1 MEDRKSLSNSLFNF
15 CKEIRIQVYLSKKKS
30 ECTDVE
36 FRKVKPVD
44 YKLFQVA
51 DLVCTMEL
59 LSEKSENRSFS
70 NSETESFCSIRIF
83 KKNNLK
89 PIQKRSCSTIFFD
102 LWHIYLVA
110 YISIKYF
117 ILLRIP
123 EQIFR

>member
-89 PIQKRSCSTIFFD
+89 PIQKRSCSTIFLIYGTYI
-102 LWHIYLVA
+102 LWHIYLLNTL
-110 YISIKYF
+110 YY
-117 ILLRIP
+117 
-123 EQIFR
+123 